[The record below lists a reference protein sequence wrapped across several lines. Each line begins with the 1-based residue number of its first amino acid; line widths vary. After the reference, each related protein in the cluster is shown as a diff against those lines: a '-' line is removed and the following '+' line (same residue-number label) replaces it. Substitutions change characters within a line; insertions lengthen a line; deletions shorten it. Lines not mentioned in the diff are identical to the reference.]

1 MDKDF
6 IIKGTAVRDSWRM
19 FHILAEFVEGFEA
32 LADMGPAVSI
42 FGSAR
47 VGPESPIYAKAERIG
62 RHLARNGFAV
72 ITGGGPG
79 VMEAANKGATEEGG
93 TSVGLRIEMS
103 RNEIYNSYCNRVLS
117 FRYFFVRKVMFI
129 KYAMAYVILPGGY
142 GTLDECFE
150 ALNLIV
156 TEKSR
161 QFPVIF
167 VGADYWEGLFD
178 WIQTTAF
185 RNGTLSSDDM
195 ELFRLIDEPEQIV
208 KSIKRVVPL

>member
-1 MDKDF
+1 
-6 IIKGTAVRDSWRM
+6 
-19 FHILAEFVEGFEA
+19 
-32 LADMGPAVSI
+32 
-42 FGSAR
+42 
-47 VGPESPIYAKAERIG
+47 
-62 RHLARNGFAV
+62 
-72 ITGGGPG
+72 
-79 VMEAANKGATEEGG
+79 VMEAANKGAAEEGG

-167 VGADYWEGLFD
+167 VGTNYWEGLFD
-178 WIQTTAF
+178 WIRTTAF
-185 RNGTLSSDDM
+185 KTGTLCRDDM
-195 ELFRLIDEPEQIV
+195 ELFQLIDDPEQIV

>member
-1 MDKDF
+1 
-6 IIKGTAVRDSWRM
+6 M
-19 FHILAEFVEGFEA
+19 FHILAEFVEGFET
-32 LADMGPAVSI
+32 LADIGPAVSI

-47 VGPESPIYAKAERIG
+47 VAPDSPIYAKAEEIG
-62 RHLARNGFAV
+62 RQLARHGFAV

-79 VMEAANKGATEEGG
+79 VMEAANKGAAEEGG

-103 RNEIYNSYCNRVLS
+103 TNETYNSYCNRVLS

-167 VGADYWEGLFD
+167 VGTEYWQGLFE
-178 WIQTTAF
+178 WIRTTAF
-185 RNGTLSSDDM
+185 KSRTLSPDDM
-195 ELFRLIDEPEQIV
+195 ELFQVIDEPEQIV
-208 KSIKRVVPL
+208 KSIKRVVAL

>member
-19 FHILAEFVEGFEA
+19 FHILAEFVEGFET

-47 VGPESPIYAKAERIG
+47 VGPDCPIYAKAEEIG
-62 RHLARNGFAV
+62 RQLARNGFTV

-79 VMEAANKGATEEGG
+79 VMEAANKGAAEEGG

-103 RNEIYNSYCNRVLS
+103 RNEIYNSYCNRILS

-178 WIQTTAF
+178 WIRTTAF
-185 RNGTLSSDDM
+185 KTGTLSPDDM
-195 ELFRLIDEPEQIV
+195 ELFQLIDEPEQIV

>member
-1 MDKDF
+1 MHKDF
-6 IIKGTAVRDSWRM
+6 IINGTAVRDSWRM

-47 VGPESPIYAKAERIG
+47 VGPSSPIYAKAEEIG
-62 RHLARNGFAV
+62 RQLARHGLAV

-79 VMEAANKGATEEGG
+79 VMEAANKGAAEEGG
-93 TSVGLRIEMS
+93 ISVGLRIEMS
-103 RNEIYNSYCNRVLS
+103 RNETYNSYCNRTLS

-156 TEKSR
+156 TEKIR
-161 QFPVIF
+161 HFPMIF
-167 VGADYWEGLFD
+167 VGTDYWQGLFE
-178 WIQTTAF
+178 WIRTTAF
-185 RNGTLSSDDM
+185 TTGTLCQEDM
-195 ELFRLIDEPEQIV
+195 ELFQLIDEPDEIV
-208 KSIKRVVPL
+208 KSIRRIVPL